1 MSCCIPTAIDLVFP
15 HFQELA
21 LYLYYSEGSAKY
33 ATSLGKKKINIY
45 IFNISSEKNIIDFLE
60 FVSYCWEFF
69 L

>member
-33 ATSLGKKKINIY
+33 ATSLGKKKNIY
-45 IFNISSEKNIIDFLE
+45 IYLISPLKKIL
-60 FVSYCWEFF
+60 
-69 L
+69 